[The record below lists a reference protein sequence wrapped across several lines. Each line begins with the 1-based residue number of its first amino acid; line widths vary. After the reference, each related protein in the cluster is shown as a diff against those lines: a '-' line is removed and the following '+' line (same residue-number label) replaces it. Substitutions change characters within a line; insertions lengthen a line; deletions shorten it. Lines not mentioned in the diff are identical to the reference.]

1 MLTAYRVH
9 VKSFINPN
17 WIDWDFRAS
26 RAAKELVMK
35 KQHEEKKVLLICR

>member
-1 MLTAYRVH
+1 MLTACQVH

-26 RAAKELVMK
+26 RDAKKLVMK
-35 KQHEEKKVLLICR
+35 KQHEEKKYY